1 MVHSAVSAAGEIK
14 QLRERERE
22 KKRERIPLPLQPPS
36 NQQVVAAYSLPP
48 LQPNTMQL
56 QYTLRRSLSVWPML
70 LLLLLGKV
78 RKKCCLA
85 LFSMTT
91 ITVPESFKCR
101 CCCLHKWLTER
112 RKGWATNWAMRCCR
126 RQWSSWWWSVPFIAR
141 ANNRPVWTMWS
152 EDWLSLQ
159 TEGDVSSQSLSFL
172 RLSFFHCDYR
182 CTALKN
188 ECRVSVVVVVVNNT
202 LLLTDQPVKRPRMTD
217 WPRNRLT
224 TTTITCRKWEKEC
237 RVFREEEKNREGQ
250 NKFKK

>member
-1 MVHSAVSAAGEIK
+1 MLSSSVLNDNNHRAGII
-14 QLRERERE
+14 QMPLLLPAQMIDRE
-22 KKRERIPLPLQPPS
+22 KKRMSDKLSDEMLPPS
-36 NQQVVAAYSLPP
+36 MKS
-48 LQPNTMQL
+48 
-56 QYTLRRSLSVWPML
+56 R
-70 LLLLLGKV
+70 
-78 RKKCCLA
+78 
-85 LFSMTT
+85 
-91 ITVPESFKCR
+91 
-101 CCCLHKWLTER
+101 
-112 RKGWATNWAMRCCR
+112 
-126 RQWSSWWWSVPFIAR
+126 WWWSVPFIAR

-172 RLSFFHCDYR
+172 RLSFFHCDY
-182 CTALKN
+182 CWTALKN
-188 ECRVSVVVVVVNNT
+188 ECRVSVVVVVVVNNA